1 MKTALVFVRK
11 ILMFPDTSFQ
21 RQLTVC
27 CLFLRHRIVVY
38 LLNSRFWG
46 KVLQKSVSTGF
57 ESYKDCQKWEE
68 KKRCSSLRDLLFTQ
82 TAPITGIVGKCY
94 RGWVS
99 AFMSVYMERRRRDN
113 DLWWTLSSDACSVI
127 QHWER
132 EHQTLIH
139 VHAEIPRWSLADPR
153 VACYHTV
160 M

>member
-1 MKTALVFVRK
+1 MFSRRFFPKANDCLLPLPAPQNSCLFVKFQVLRQSTSESLSLQVLKVIKTAK
-11 ILMFPDTSFQ
+11 
-21 RQLTVC
+21 
-27 CLFLRHRIVVY
+27 
-38 LLNSRFWG
+38 N
-46 KVLQKSVSTGF
+46 
-57 ESYKDCQKWEE
+57 E
-68 KKRCSSLRDLLFTQ
+68 KKKRRSSLRDLLFTQ
-82 TAPITGIVGKCY
+82 TAAITGIVGKCY

-139 VHAEIPRWSLADPR
+139 VHAEIPRWSPADPR